1 MEISPY
7 SKKYTDL
14 NDEEIDIWKL
24 SYEVLQHGDRL
35 YGTEKFDSSHLGWA
49 IGVLLD
55 TLRAAHKETPDKFIS
70 MFIELGIS
78 EEGYSICVVGND
90 SNQKDATHIPDPND
104 IESVQKS

>member
-1 MEISPY
+1 METSLY
-7 SKKYTDL
+7 NKKYEEL
-14 NDEEIDIWKL
+14 NDEEKDIWRL

-35 YGTEKFDSSHLGWA
+35 YGTEKFDVSHLGWA

-70 MFIELGIS
+70 MFVELGIS

-90 SNQKDATHIPDPND
+90 PEKEEQSLSNIDN
-104 IESVQKS
+104 